1 MLDLPCG
8 SFGLYKS
15 REKIKDSLDFTR
27 LPKSMRFIYLS
38 ENRFSG
44 TFDLGNLPESL
55 AFFDVSENTLSG
67 RVRVRQGL
75 IVELDGNEQ
84 LTMD

>member
-1 MLDLPCG
+1 
-8 SFGLYKS
+8 
-15 REKIKDSLDFTR
+15 
-27 LPKSMRFIYLS
+27 MRFIYLS